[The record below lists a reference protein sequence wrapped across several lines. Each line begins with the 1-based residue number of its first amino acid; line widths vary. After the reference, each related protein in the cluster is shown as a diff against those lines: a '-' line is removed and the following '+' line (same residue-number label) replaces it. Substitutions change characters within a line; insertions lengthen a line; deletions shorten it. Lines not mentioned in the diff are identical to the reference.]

1 MPNVNIL
8 LFLPGLLIILIFFL
22 NVDFVKI
29 FLSFKKNNCCLSKSF
44 SSVPVNPVSMLVD
57 YRNETTDS
65 LHYMCPAVL
74 QSAIS
79 LIFLETWQVHCF
91 GVNHMNLIL
100 WLRIVKRGLTCKA
113 ISTVDLQLKSSN
125 RSIRGTLPEISVQ
138 SCSH

>member
-1 MPNVNIL
+1 MSNVNIL

-29 FLSFKKNNCCLSKSF
+29 FLSFKKKYCCLSKSF

-79 LIFLETWQVHCF
+79 LNFLQTWQVHCF

-100 WLRIVKRGLTCKA
+100 WLHIVKRGLTCKA
-113 ISTVDLQLKSSN
+113 ISTVDLQLNSSN